1 MNSRNERDKKIAEL
15 ETMFGNSL
23 GFYLTDINRISVSR
37 MTELRAVF
45 RRQGL
50 KYVVVKNKLACIALE
65 RCGKSDIMPYLKGP
79 VGIVFANEDSTAP
92 ARIIRDFQ
100 KANKELLEVRAV
112 YVEGALLD
120 GAACARL
127 ADIPSRE
134 VLLSQL
140 LSVLKAPVQ
149 KCAGA
154 LSAVL
159 STFVRT
165 LEAVRVQK
173 ESAGNS

>member
-1 MNSRNERDKKIAEL
+1 MISRTERDKRIAEL
-15 ETMFGNSL
+15 ETMFGNSI
-23 GFYLTDINRISVSR
+23 GFYLTDINRISVAK
-37 MTELRAVF
+37 MTGLRAMF

-50 KYVVVKNKLACIALE
+50 KYMVVKNKLAKIALE
-65 RCGKSDIMPYLKGP
+65 RCGRSDVMPYLNGP
-79 VGIVFANEDSTAP
+79 IGIVFAGEDSTAP

-100 KANKELLEVRAV
+100 RENKALLEVRAV
-112 YVEGALLD
+112 YVEGALLE

-149 KCAGA
+149 KFAGS
-154 LSAVL
+154 LSSIL
-159 STFVRT
+159 STFART
-165 LEAVRVQK
+165 LEAVRAQK
-173 ESAGNS
+173 ETQQN